1 MTLVNILSKRARM
14 RIPSAR
20 LAPECRV
27 WSSLTLLSGFEVFDI
42 FPSPFVVFDLKWP
55 MEVGPTFYR
64 DDLWWKFRLRL
75 WVRNVDFGRVAYL
88 FYFYQVPNGFRAPVG
103 DFKESRQS
111 WIWCSP
117 YKNPTFSFVSYF
129 GILISWAI
137 QLQIG
142 RFKRLSCEIFR
153 GQRIGELGIWFGDP
167 IWGKFWVLTAVIAH
181 FRAQVLGNFRR
192 WFLGHFRSE
201 SSDSRAY
208 IVWFFVRIVVVW
220 LVLAV
225 GASFLVKSCK

>member
-1 MTLVNILSKRARM
+1 MTSDENF
-14 RIPSAR
+14 
-20 LAPECRV
+20 
-27 WSSLTLLSGFEVFDI
+27 W
-42 FPSPFVVFDLKWP
+42 
-55 MEVGPTFYR
+55 
-64 DDLWWKFRLRL
+64 LRL

-88 FYFYQVPNGFRAPVG
+88 FYFYQVLNEFRAPVE

-129 GILISWAI
+129 RILISWAI

-142 RFKRLSCEIFR
+142 RFKRLSCDIFR
-153 GQRIGELGIWFGDP
+153 GKRIGELGFWFGDP
-167 IWGKFWVLTAVIAH
+167 IWGKFRVLTAVIAH
-181 FRAQVLGNFRR
+181 FRAQVLAKFRR
-192 WFLGHFRSE
+192 WFLGNFRSE

-208 IVWFFVRIVVVW
+208 IVGFFVRIVVVL

-225 GASFLVKSCK
+225 GV